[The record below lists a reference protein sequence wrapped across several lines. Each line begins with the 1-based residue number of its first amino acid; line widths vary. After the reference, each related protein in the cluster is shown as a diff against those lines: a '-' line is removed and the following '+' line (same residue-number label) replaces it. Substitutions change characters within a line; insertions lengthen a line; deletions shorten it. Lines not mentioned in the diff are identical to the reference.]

1 MQQPTQHLLSG
12 VAHHNQGLFSDY
24 YLDNILPKEWAVLQ
38 TEAIEIMERLQLLYA
53 KFTPN
58 PNNEAQT
65 EDDWIK
71 PVLRELG
78 HIYFEVQVPLDVP
91 ASTQKP
97 DYIFYRNEAA
107 RIANKG
113 KVVTAS
119 DLKTSAYAI
128 GDAKK
133 WERSLD
139 KAAAQGSDAFNNK
152 NPSYQIFFYMLHS
165 GLPWGLLTNGR
176 HWRLYHYETAHKLEV
191 FYEVDL
197 PALLETNDVKNFLY
211 FYTFFR
217 RGAFNEQGH
226 LTLFQILTASTDYA
240 QSVSDD
246 LRQQVYD
253 ALRFVAQGFL
263 DYPGNGLNAT
273 PETCKLIYDS
283 SLTLLYRLL
292 FIFYAEARDL
302 LPLHSNS
309 TYQRRY
315 SLHAIKN
322 DVATSLQEDLF
333 PDSGIV
339 WSRLKVLFHIIDL
352 GRPPLNVTTFN
363 GGLFDPKRHTFLE
376 DYTVGDLSL
385 CQAIDKLARVKSQ
398 FVDYRDLAERHLGTI
413 YEGLLEYTLQV
424 ATEPM
429 VELKSSSKIVPAEGV
444 QKKDIAAE
452 FQPGEVYLI
461 TDRGE
466 RKITGSYYTPDY
478 IVKYMVEQVLS
489 SILHDVVKDT
499 ESDEER
505 IQAVLGINV
514 LDPSMGSGHFPV
526 EVVEYIARFLVEL
539 GVQPEELGEADMS
552 YWKRRVAQQCIYGVD
567 MNPLAVELAKLSLW
581 LATTAK
587 DRPLSFLDHH
597 LRVGNA
603 LIGSWLSEV
612 ATDQHPRAKQSRK
625 RAREVEEKAKEAGQ
639 LSLLSD
645 DDFRQNTDVALEA
658 ISEIERS
665 PSVTVKDV
673 KAQETAYDELRRR
686 FSDKY
691 LRLADLGAAVYF
703 DLEIDS
709 NLWQPLADCASGK
722 ALIQLPKLDT
732 IYQRVVELAQEK
744 HFFHWELEFP
754 DIFFDHQGRL
764 LEDNAGFD
772 VIIGNPPYV
781 RQEQLGDYKLF
792 FRDHYEVYHSIADLF
807 IYFFA
812 QGLRLLR
819 KGGKLAYISS
829 NMWLRTNYAT
839 PLRQYLRTRT
849 TVETIIDLGNTRV
862 FADAPDLTP
871 TIQIVRKVEPT
882 NDSVAM
888 AAVFTRGEQ
897 IKAFREQLADRLF
910 PISIYDQI
918 DTGWQLASPALRTL
932 FTKLMKVGS
941 PLGEVVK
948 GQIYRGLLTGLNE
961 AFIINTT
968 IRDHLVEKDPM
979 CSTLIKPLV
988 RGEDLRPWYQED
1000 EGRWLI
1006 CIPSGWTK
1014 RTFLDTSMTET
1025 QAWEKFY
1032 AHHPQLATYLYP
1044 FAEAAR
1050 KRLDKGQY
1058 WWELR
1063 ACEYYDAFENAKI
1076 FWPDIAKF
1084 PRFSWDEQGLVV
1096 NDIGFILLPADLS
1109 LLGILQSRVCW
1120 FCITRLCSPLA
1131 ERVGAIIYRL
1141 KSQFITHLP
1150 IPSLVDEQRNY
1161 IGELVRQLT
1170 KVAQQRYQMRRK
1182 VTHRIR
1188 QDLGIPQAKL
1198 NQRLQTWWKL
1208 SFKEFREELVKVFK
1222 RDIPLKD
1229 RDDWEQL
1236 LQERSAD
1243 IRRMTEEIS
1252 RLEIE
1257 LNKAVYAAF
1266 CLDDEEIELIE
1277 QEIKYQY
1284 GEW

>member
-12 VAHHNQGLFSDY
+12 VAHRNQGVFSDY
-24 YLDNILPKEWAVLQ
+24 YLNNILPKEWTVLQ
-38 TEAIEIMERLQLLYA
+38 NDAIEVMQQLQLLYA

-58 PNNEAQT
+58 SNNEAQT

-71 PVLRELG
+71 PVLRGLG
-78 HIYFEVQVPLDVP
+78 HLFFEVQVPLDVP
-91 ASTQKP
+91 ASAQKP
-97 DYIFYRNEAA
+97 DYIFYQNEEA
-107 RIANKG
+107 RITNKG
-113 KVVTAS
+113 KVVTES
-119 DLKTSAYAI
+119 DLKTTAYAI

-139 KAAAQGSDAFNNK
+139 KASQGSDAFNNK

-176 HWRLYHYETAHKLEV
+176 HWRLYHYQTAHKLEV

-197 PALLETNDVKNFLY
+197 PTLLETNDVKKFLY
-211 FYTFFR
+211 FYIFFR
-217 RGAFNEQGH
+217 HAAFSEQGH
-226 LTLFQILTASTDYA
+226 LTLSHILTASTEYA

-253 ALRFVAQGFL
+253 ALRYVAQGFF
-263 DYPGNGLNAT
+263 DYPDNGLKAT
-273 PETCKLIYDS
+273 PETCKLIYDN

-292 FIFYAEARDL
+292 FILYSEARDL

-315 SLHAIKN
+315 SLHSIKN
-322 DVATSLQEDLF
+322 DVASSLQEDLF
-333 PDSGIV
+333 PDSGII
-339 WSRLKVLFHIIDL
+339 WSRLKILFHVINL

-376 DYTVGDLSL
+376 HYTVGDLSL
-385 CQAIDKLARVKSQ
+385 CRAIDKLARVKSQ

-429 VELKSSSKIVPAEGV
+429 VELKSSSKIVPAAGV

-452 FQPGEVYLI
+452 FQPGEVYLV

-466 RKITGSYYTPDY
+466 RKTTGSYYTPDY
-478 IVKYMVEQVLS
+478 IVKYMVDQTLS
-489 SILHDVVKDT
+489 SILHDVVKNA
-499 ESDEER
+499 ESDDDR

-539 GVQPEELGEADMS
+539 GVQPEESGEADMS

-581 LATTAK
+581 LATAAK

-603 LIGSWLSEV
+603 LIGSWLSEI

-625 RAREVEEKAKEAGQ
+625 RAKEVEEKAKEAGQ

-645 DDFRQNTDVALEA
+645 DDFRQSTDVALEA
-658 ISEIERS
+658 MSEIERN
-665 PSVTVKDV
+665 PAVTIKDV

-722 ALIQLPKLDT
+722 AIIQLPKLDM
-732 IYQRVVELAQEK
+732 IYQKVVELAKEQ

-764 LEDNAGFD
+764 LEENAGFD
-772 VIIGNPPYV
+772 VVIGNPPYV

-792 FRDHYEVYHSIADLF
+792 FRDHYEVYHSSADLF
-807 IYFFA
+807 VYFFA

-819 KGGKLAYISS
+819 KEGKLAYISS

-839 PLRQYLRTRT
+839 SLRQYLRTRT
-849 TVETIIDLGNTRV
+849 TIETIIDLGNTRV

-871 TIQIVRKVEPT
+871 TIQVVRKTEPT
-882 NDSVAM
+882 NEYVAM

-918 DTGWQLASPALRTL
+918 DTGWQLTGDAPRLL
-932 FTKLMKVGS
+932 FRKLMATGK
-941 PLGEVVK
+941 PLGEIVDGHVYYGIK
-948 GQIYRGLLTGLNE
+948 TGLTE
-961 AFIINTT
+961 AFVIDQPT
-968 IRDHLVEKDPM
+968 RDRLVNHDPT
-979 CSTLIKPLV
+979 CSSLIKPLL
-988 RGEDLRPWYQED
+988 RGENLRPWYQEQ
-1000 EGRWLI
+1000 EGHWLI
-1006 CIPSGWTK
+1006 CIPSGWTSK
-1014 RTFLDTSMTET
+1014 TFSNSEAIEAV
-1025 QAWEKFY
+1025 AWENF
-1032 AHHPQLATYLYP
+1032 AEVHPGLAAYLAP
-1044 FAEAAR
+1044 FADTAR
-1050 KRLDKGQY
+1050 KRQDQGQF

-1063 ACEYYDAFENAKI
+1063 SCDYYDAFDKPKVL
-1076 FWPDIAKF
+1076 WPDIAKF
-1084 PRFSWDEQGLVV
+1084 PRFSWDEQGQFVSDL
-1096 NDIGFILLPADLS
+1096 GFILLAPDRY

-1131 ERVGAIIYRL
+1131 ERLGAIIYRL

-1150 IPSLVDEQRNY
+1150 IPELDDDQCNRISNLVQL
-1161 IGELVRQLT
+1161 ITEL
-1170 KVAQQRYQMRRK
+1170 AQQRYQVRRK
-1182 VTHRIR
+1182 TTHRI
-1188 QDLGIPQAKL
+1188 QYDLGIPQTKL
-1198 NQRLQTWWKL
+1198 NQRLETWWKL
-1208 SFKEFREELVKVFK
+1208 SFKEFREELIKVFK

-1236 LQERSAD
+1236 LRERSTD

-1266 CLDDEEIELIE
+1266 GLNDEEIKLIE